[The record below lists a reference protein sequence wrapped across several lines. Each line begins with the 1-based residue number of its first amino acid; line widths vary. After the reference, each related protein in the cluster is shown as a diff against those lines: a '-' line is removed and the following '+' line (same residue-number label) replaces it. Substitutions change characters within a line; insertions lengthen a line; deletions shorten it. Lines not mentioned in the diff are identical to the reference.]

1 MTFLSARIFH
11 IRRNSVLSFTS
22 ALAKLQTGNNRQQY
36 IQRLYLQPRCTLSN
50 STSSTDAIETTH
62 SDFKTIEN
70 KMLSPSLN
78 EIHPNQSNLEQ
89 DPAQSIAAFR
99 RSIIASDYRNA
110 LIHFDRIKHTHS
122 SVLALLTPFQLKWFM
137 RAAMKNTPGSLSLSF
152 AERCQRAAD
161 IFEIMLDNQ
170 AKHKGNIPDSAYFYM
185 IEIYANQ
192 GDIDSLEILLESM
205 RQKQIKTK
213 TLETIGHLSKAYIR
227 AAAHSEA
234 SIFSHE
240 STGLA
245 YFEKHLLID
254 KQSASPYH
262 SIARAYAMNDDED
275 ALVAVFESL
284 QQSGRAVDSE
294 ALSILC
300 RFFLDKG
307 KHDIAR
313 VYLDQYISSYLPN
326 TIKLGF
332 QVTPLLMYYDAVI
345 SNELGDHNRA
355 LHTLSD
361 MYNGTPYGH
370 ITASSQIGGHG
381 AKRKTI
387 PLGSKVESLAISE
400 EIVAYARLGNCN
412 AVWKCFSKA
421 LLFPETC
428 HNRALLAISKML
440 GPLAIRHDQLI
451 GTLHSGSA
459 VQSKR
464 PSTIFDIRI
473 AAKTHKFIFKNALIK
488 IAEGYVTAGDPKS
501 VLILFS
507 ECVKMGYKLHIPA
520 HRKVVLAFK
529 NAGDIKGAL
538 AYIQHAKN
546 LQTHLVF
553 DTEIF
558 YGLLV
563 EAMVREG
570 EDGKGVADV
579 LDAIEFSQMPGTSR
593 ELMTARAKARSQV
606 LLLKQKCN
614 Q

>member
-370 ITASSQIGGHG
+370 ITASSQIGEHG

-400 EIVAYARLGNCN
+400 EIVAYARL
-412 AVWKCFSKA
+412 
-421 LLFPETC
+421 
-428 HNRALLAISKML
+428 
-440 GPLAIRHDQLI
+440 
-451 GTLHSGSA
+451 
-459 VQSKR
+459 
-464 PSTIFDIRI
+464 
-473 AAKTHKFIFKNALIK
+473 AKTHKFIFKNALIK

>member
-361 MYNGTPYGH
+361 
-370 ITASSQIGGHG
+370 I
-381 AKRKTI
+381 
-387 PLGSKVESLAISE
+387 E

-501 VLILFS
+501 VLILFA